1 MTTKTPSNR
10 PGLRHAV
17 AAAAL
22 LAAAPWA
29 QATNG
34 YFPHGFGLKAKGMG
48 GASIALAHDAFA
60 GVNNPAA
67 AAFAGN
73 RWDVGAEIFRPYRD
87 AQFVGQ
93 TPVVESGRTAFLI
106 APSSA
111 TTSSCPRSW
120 RWA

>member
-1 MTTKTPSNR
+1 MTTTPR
-10 PGLRHAV
+10 IRMRHAV

-29 QATNG
+29 HATNG

-73 RWDVGAEIFRPYRD
+73 R
-87 AQFVGQ
+87 
-93 TPVVESGRTAFLI
+93 
-106 APSSA
+106 
-111 TTSSCPRSW
+111 
-120 RWA
+120 